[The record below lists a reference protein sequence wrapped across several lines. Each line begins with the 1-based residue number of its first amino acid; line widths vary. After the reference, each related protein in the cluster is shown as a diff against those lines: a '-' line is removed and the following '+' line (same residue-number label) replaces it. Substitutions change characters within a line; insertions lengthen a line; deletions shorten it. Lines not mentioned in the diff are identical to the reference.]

1 MYIYIVFED
10 HFVIL
15 EAFGNVAKMFC
26 TWFFVRIWFAGS
38 EVPARS
44 VVTSEKMTSIAQ
56 TAWLASA
63 VAIF

>member
-1 MYIYIVFED
+1 MVVRLYTVYIYIVFED

-38 EVPARS
+38 EVLKVS
-44 VVTSEKMTSIAQ
+44 GNI
-56 TAWLASA
+56 
-63 VAIF
+63 